1 MGERKID
8 GLDGIGD
15 AIKGAPDKKAARPK
29 SDATPPAAHEK
40 RDEPALVDVNYP
52 EPTSIARVVRDVAR
66 WSGQAFVMEPRIDA
80 KIQIFAPQRLRPGQ
94 AYDLFLASLSVLGL
108 RAVQVNGVVKIV
120 NVTPIVSA

>member
-8 GLDGIGD
+8 DLDGVGD
-15 AIKGAPDKKAARPK
+15 ALKGVAEKKAARAKPE
-29 SDATPPAAHEK
+29 APAPAPAK
-40 RDEPALVDVNYP
+40 REEPALVDVNYP

-120 NVTPIVSA
+120 AVTPIVAA

>member
-8 GLDGIGD
+8 DLDGIND
-15 AIKGAPDKKAARPK
+15 AMKSAAEKKVRPK
-29 SDATPPAAHEK
+29 TEVTPVVAEK
-40 RDEPALVDVNYP
+40 REEPALVDVNYP
-52 EPTSIARVVRDVAR
+52 DPTSITKVVRDVAR

-94 AYDLFLASLSVLGL
+94 AYELFLASLSVLGL

-120 NVTPIVSA
+120 AVTPIVAA